1 MVGCLQCSRVAKLA
15 RSPPRCYGTYDGA
28 DPTLR
33 SHVSPDPASSRRIDD
48 VDRRILAELAT
59 DARLSY
65 RELARR
71 IGVAPGTVAERIDRL
86 EDSKAITGYRAQ
98 IDPSALGYRTRAIIG
113 LQVAQ
118 GPPVEDT
125 MGLLAEVTGVQWVAM
140 VTGQWDL
147 IIELLVRDQV
157 HLREVL
163 IQTVWSLPVFR
174 HSETLV
180 VLDRINGVTVQND
193 ANSDGAEGVGVDR
206 G

>member
-1 MVGCLQCSRVAKLA
+1 MIAPTPTPRSRVSAE
-15 RSPPRCYGTYDGA
+15 PVT
-28 DPTLR
+28 
-33 SHVSPDPASSRRIDD
+33 SRRIDD
-48 VDRRILAELAT
+48 VDRRILSELAA
-59 DARLSY
+59 DARLSN

-86 EDSKAITGYRAQ
+86 ENSKAIEGYHAQ
-98 IDPSALGYRTRAIIG
+98 IDPAALGYHTRAVIG

-125 MGLLAEVTGVQWVAM
+125 MGLLAEVPGVQWVVM

-147 IIELLVRDQV
+147 MIELLVRDQV

-163 IQTVWSLPVFR
+163 IQKIWSLPVFR

-180 VLDRINGVTVQND
+180 VLDRVSRVTVQE
-193 ANSDGAEGVGVDR
+193 AVASDGA
-206 G
+206 